1 MEAANLRPAVNNLSV
16 RPHYF
21 QKKKTKLHA
30 SSFAVSGLCFWRQP
44 ALVARI
50 PKAEKP
56 LGACFLIPLRALN
69 CPQVSTHHKHQSI
82 HYLANLIFFFT
93 QAIQNQ
99 HRSSN
104 RASPKQFSCEVVY
117 LCAYN
122 FSLQNYL
129 NQYCNVFKYTPQLL
143 NIFASNYSKCLQIC
157 IHVQ

>member
-1 MEAANLRPAVNNLSV
+1 MEAANLRPAHTIF
-16 RPHYF
+16 R
-21 QKKKTKLHA
+21 KKTKLHA
-30 SSFAVSGLCFWRQP
+30 SSFAVSGLCFWCQP

-82 HYLANLIFFFT
+82 HYLVNLIFF
-93 QAIQNQ
+93 
-99 HRSSN
+99 
-104 RASPKQFSCEVVY
+104 SPKQFSCEVVY

-129 NQYCNVFKYTPQLL
+129 NQYYNVFKYTPQLL